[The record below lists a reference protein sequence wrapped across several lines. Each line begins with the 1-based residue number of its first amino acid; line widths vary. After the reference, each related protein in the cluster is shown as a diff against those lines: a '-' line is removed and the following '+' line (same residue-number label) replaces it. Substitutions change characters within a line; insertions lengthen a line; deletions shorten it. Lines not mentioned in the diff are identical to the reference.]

1 MKMIFISLAAVATT
15 LVACGQDI
23 PASKVPSVVQN
34 TVTGKFTHIKDIDWE
49 KKKNFYEA
57 EFDLEGVEYKAQVA
71 PNGSLLV
78 VMKDIIAANLPQPVT
93 DAIRRDYAE
102 YSIDEV
108 QQVERNGAVYYQV
121 ELEKRKAKDIQLAYS
136 ADGAVAKDFTYIN

>member
-1 MKMIFISLAAVATT
+1 MKMIFISLAAIATT

-34 TVTGKFTHIKDIDWE
+34 TVTGRFTHIKGIDWE

-57 EFDLEGVEYKAQVA
+57 EFDMEGVEYKAHVA
-71 PNGSLLV
+71 PNGSLLI
-78 VMKDIIAANLPQPVT
+78 VMKDIVAANLPQQVT
-93 DAIRRDYAE
+93 EAIRRDYAD
-102 YSIDEV
+102 YTIDDV
-108 QQVERNGAVYYQV
+108 QQVEKNGVVYYQV
-121 ELEKRKAKDIQLAYS
+121 ELEKRKAKDIRIAYS